1 MSRTT
6 NRRITAAALL
16 AGAVLLAALA
26 ARPPWASA
34 QSGEAGE
41 VLASG
46 DDVIQCEPA
55 GAPSPD
61 AEIVALMQQDLLA
74 AQQRPR
80 GPSEG
85 SDVVVLNNRGYNYG
99 PPPGVRFDALLPGRG
114 PNASESAR

>member
-6 NRRITAAALL
+6 SRRITAAGLL

-34 QSGEAGE
+34 QASQADE
-41 VLASG
+41 VPATE
-46 DDVIQCEPA
+46 DAAQCGPA
-55 GAPSPD
+55 ETPSPD
-61 AEIVALMQQDLLA
+61 AEILALMQQDLLA
-74 AQQRPR
+74 AQQRPP
-80 GPSEG
+80 GAVEG

-114 PNASESAR
+114 PKASESAR